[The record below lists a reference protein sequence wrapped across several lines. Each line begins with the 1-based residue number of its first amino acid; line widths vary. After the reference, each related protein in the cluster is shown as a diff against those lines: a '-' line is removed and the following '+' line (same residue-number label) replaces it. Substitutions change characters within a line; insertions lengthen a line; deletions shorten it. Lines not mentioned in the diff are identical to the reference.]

1 MIFILKNLTIKGA
14 FINPYAMKNALA
26 LMSNQ
31 TIDVEPLITHEFKL
45 TDVADVLSGH
55 YQAKITK
62 AIIKI

>member
-1 MIFILKNLTIKGA
+1 
-14 FINPYAMKNALA
+14 MKNALA